1 MKRKTG
7 NTYCYDEFITEE
19 EQKTLR
25 NYILSIQEL
34 MGHAISNGYKKD
46 YDVLIR
52 RAIGTIQ
59 LEKKYNLEP
68 IPLVAEIKQ
77 RIVELED
84 IRPPIVNDMII
95 GDWFGITDEDSF
107 VEPHTDDT
115 KIPYLDYYALRYN
128 VIIAMPY
135 EGGQPIYDGEV
146 LDVGERGL
154 WRCEAG
160 LIKHATVPNV
170 GTRMRLNISYG
181 FFVPK
186 NQ

>member
-1 MKRKTG
+1 MKRQVG

-25 NYILSIQEL
+25 KYIISIQEL
-34 MGHAISNGYKKD
+34 MGHAISNGYKKE
-46 YDVLIR
+46 YDILIR
-52 RAIGTIQ
+52 RAIGTHA
-59 LEKKYNLEP
+59 LKKQYNLEP

-84 IRPPIVNDMII
+84 IHPPIIDDLLI

-107 VEPHTDDT
+107 VESHTDET
-115 KIPYLDYYALRYN
+115 KFPYHDYYALRYN
-128 VIIAMPY
+128 VIISMPHK
-135 EGGQPIYDGEV
+135 GGQPIYDGDV

-160 LIKHATVPNV
+160 LTKHSTVPNV

-181 FFVPK
+181 FFVPI